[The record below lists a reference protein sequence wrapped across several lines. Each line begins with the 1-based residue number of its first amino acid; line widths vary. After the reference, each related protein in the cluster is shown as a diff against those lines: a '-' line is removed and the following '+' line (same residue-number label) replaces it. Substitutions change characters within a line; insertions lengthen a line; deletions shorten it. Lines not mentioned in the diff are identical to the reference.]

1 MCKKGK
7 TALPTPIVTYQ
18 HPPMAYYIDLFSPDT
33 YQAFTDSD
41 KTVSGFREKKRGIA
55 ATIQPGDKLIC
66 YITKLSRWIGVL
78 EVNSTYFVDD
88 SPIFTPGADPFI
100 IRFTVVPTVWL
111 PLDKSI
117 PVDEDI
123 SWHHLSFTQHLPKKS
138 LAWTGMVRGSLR
150 KLDDRDG
157 RYLEE
162 ILLAQAQ
169 RVTTYTLDEA
179 DQKKLKA
186 PTVKTQD
193 SKQVTVS
200 IPDNEETTEE
210 TVIQQPSTQRDS
222 IKIQALLAEI
232 GERMNLKIWI
242 PRSDKQRVLE
252 VWTPKTPCL
261 LTQLP
266 LNYDDATLKTIEN
279 IDVLWIR
286 GRSIVR
292 AFEVEHTTSIYS
304 GILRMADLMAL
315 QPNLNISAHIVAPV
329 ERKDKVLQ
337 EISRPVFA
345 FLEKGPLSESC
356 SFISYESVHELSKE
370 KRLEYMADTVLEEY
384 AEYAEEADI

>member
-1 MCKKGK
+1 
-7 TALPTPIVTYQ
+7 
-18 HPPMAYYIDLFSPDT
+18 MAYYIDLFSPDT
-33 YQAFTDSD
+33 YQAFTNSD
-41 KTVSGFREKKRGIA
+41 KSVSGFRDRQKGVA
-55 ATIQPGDKLIC
+55 AGVKPGDKLIC
-66 YITKLSRWIGVL
+66 YVTKLSRWVGVL
-78 EVNSTYFVDD
+78 EVTSDYFINDN
-88 SPIFTPGADPFI
+88 PIFTATGDPF
-100 IRFTVVPTVWL
+100 VVRCKVKPNAWL
-111 PLDKSI
+111 TLDKGI

-123 SWHHLSFTQHLPKKS
+123 SWNHLSFTKHLPKKS

-150 KLDDRDG
+150 KLDDHDG
-157 RYLEE
+157 QYLEK
-162 ILLAQAQ
+162 ILLSQLNTP
-169 RVTTYTLDEA
+169 TTYSLDEA

-193 SKQVTVS
+193 SKQITVS
-200 IPDNEETTEE
+200 IPENEESSTT
-210 TVIQQPSTQRDS
+210 TVPQQQSTQRDS

-232 GERMNLKIWI
+232 GERMNLKIWL
-242 PRSDKQRVLE
+242 PRSDRQRVLDL
-252 VWTPKTPCL
+252 WQPKTQCL
-261 LTQLP
+261 LEQLP

-315 QPNLNISAHIVAPV
+315 QPNLNISAHIVAPID
-329 ERKDKVLQ
+329 RKDKVLQ

-345 FLEKGPLSESC
+345 FLEQGPLSESC
-356 SFISYESVHELSKE
+356 TFVSYESVLELSKE
-370 KRLEYMADTVLEEY
+370 KRLEYMTDTVMEEY

>member
-1 MCKKGK
+1 
-7 TALPTPIVTYQ
+7 
-18 HPPMAYYIDLFSPDT
+18 MAYYIDLFSPDT
-33 YQAFTDSD
+33 YQKFSDSD
-41 KTVSGFREKKRGIA
+41 KSVSGFRDRQKGVASTMK
-55 ATIQPGDKLIC
+55 PGDKLIC
-66 YITKLSRWIGVL
+66 YVTKLSRWVGVL
-78 EVNSTYFVDD
+78 EVTSNYYINDT
-88 SPIFTPGADPFI
+88 PIFTQTADPFVV
-100 IRFTVVPTVWL
+100 RFNVKPVIWL
-111 PLDKSI
+111 SLENAI

-123 SWHHLSFTQHLPKKS
+123 IWNSLSFTKHLPKKS

-150 KLDDRDG
+150 KLDDHDG
-157 RYLEE
+157 QYLESV
-162 ILLAQAQ
+162 LLNQIK
-169 RVTTYTLDEA
+169 TPTLYSLDET
-179 DQKKLKA
+179 DHKKLKA

-200 IPDNEETTEE
+200 IPENEEVPTS
-210 TVIQQPSTQRDS
+210 TVNQQQTTQRDS

-232 GERMNLKIWI
+232 GERMNLKIWL
-242 PRSDKQRVLE
+242 PRSDRQRVLE
-252 VWTPKTPCL
+252 VWHPKTQCL
-261 LTQLP
+261 LEQLP

-315 QPNLNISAHIVAPV
+315 QPNLNISAHIIAPTD
-329 ERKDKVLQ
+329 RKEKVLQ

-356 SFISYESVHELSKE
+356 TFISYESIQELSNE
-370 KRLEYMADTVLEEY
+370 KSLEYMNDNVLEKYE
-384 AEYAEEADI
+384 EYAEEADI

>member
-1 MCKKGK
+1 
-7 TALPTPIVTYQ
+7 
-18 HPPMAYYIDLFSPDT
+18 MAYYIDLFSPET
-33 YQAFTDSD
+33 FLAFKNSNQNI
-41 KTVSGFREKKRGIA
+41 SGFRERQKGTA
-55 ATIQPGDKLIC
+55 ALVKPGDRLIC
-66 YITKLSRWIGVL
+66 YVTKLSRWIGIL
-78 EVNSTYFVDD
+78 EVTSSYFIDEA
-88 SPIFTPGADPFI
+88 PIFTSVADPFV
-100 IRFTVVPTVWL
+100 IRFKVKTNVWL
-111 PLDKSI
+111 QLEKGI
-117 PVDEDI
+117 PVGEDI
-123 SWHHLSFTQHLPKKS
+123 VWNHLSFTKHLPKKS

-150 KLDDRDG
+150 KLDDQDG
-157 RYLEE
+157 AFLEK
-162 ILLAQAQ
+162 ILIEQSSMQ
-169 RVTTYTLDEA
+169 KIYELDEI

-200 IPDNEETTEE
+200 IPENEEIGTPSFP
-210 TVIQQPSTQRDS
+210 QQQSTQRDS
-222 IKIQALLAEI
+222 IKIQALLAEV

-242 PRSDKQRVLE
+242 PKSDRQRVLDS
-252 VWTPKTPCL
+252 WQPKTECL
-261 LTQLP
+261 LQQLP

-315 QPNLNISAHIVAPV
+315 QPNLNINAHIVAPI

-356 SFISYESVHELSKE
+356 TFVSYESILELSKE
-370 KRLEYMADTVLEEY
+370 KRLEYMTDTVLEEY
-384 AEYAEEADI
+384 AEYAEDSDV